1 MICQANNETNTGFVI
16 WPSALIL
23 AHHLVNKSPHL
34 VLGTD
39 DDLEGDI
46 LELGAGSLVHIALLL
61 LAIESSNLTI
71 LPARLWTCRANSW

>member
-1 MICQANNETNTGFVI
+1 MPIHVKKDILTVICQANNETNTGFVI

-61 LAIESSNLTI
+61 LAIESSNLTYS
-71 LPARLWTCRANSW
+71 R

>member
-61 LAIESSNLTI
+61 LAIESSNLTYS
-71 LPARLWTCRANSW
+71 R